1 MINYQSTLATSDAY
15 KERSDCAVKALAI
28 ACNQPY
34 LKVHAIISVQG
45 RINRSGTYQHQ
56 YMAALGAL
64 NHTATVVPKTTGK
77 TISSLHKQL
86 DPNKKYL
93 IEVSGHLLAYA
104 KGSIE
109 DWTGLADRK
118 PSRKRVERILEVTP
132 NLSKNAIRKAARYS
146 K

>member
-1 MINYQSTLATSDAY
+1 MINYQSTLGTSAKY
-15 KERSDCAVKALAI
+15 NESADCAVKALAI

-34 LKVHAIISVQG
+34 LKVHAVMSVQG
-45 RINRSGTYQHQ
+45 RINRQGSYLHQ
-56 YMAALGAL
+56 YMAALASL
-64 NHTATVVPKTTGK
+64 NHTATVVTKTTGK

-86 DPNKKYL
+86 DPNKKYI

-104 KGSIE
+104 KGNIE
-109 DWTGLADRK
+109 DWTGLDDRK
-118 PSRKRVERILEVTP
+118 PSRRRVERILEILP